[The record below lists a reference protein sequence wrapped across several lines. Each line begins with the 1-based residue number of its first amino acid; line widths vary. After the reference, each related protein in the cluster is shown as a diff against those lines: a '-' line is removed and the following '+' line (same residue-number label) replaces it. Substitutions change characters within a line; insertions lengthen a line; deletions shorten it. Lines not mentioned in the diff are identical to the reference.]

1 MKWRVTKKVTEYHYF
16 IIEADSKQEALD
28 MAEDNDTYY
37 CDSDKANDLIV
48 YVASC
53 RRVRSEEE

>member
-16 IIEADSKQEALD
+16 IIEADSKKEALD

-37 CDSDKANDLIV
+37 CDSDKANDLV
-48 YVASC
+48 V
-53 RRVRSEEE
+53 